1 MESGGGSGEGGGTFG
16 AEGKIVCG
24 LPEEFLNE
32 GELAKSLRSLAGGS
46 EFSS

>member
-16 AEGKIVCG
+16 AEGKVACG

-32 GELAKSLRSLAGGS
+32 GELAKGLTSLAGSS
-46 EFSS
+46 EFSG